1 MIDAS
6 LTSIGNNQCIL
17 YGGTSFNEHQQRM
30 EVCDETWLLTFDNN
44 NNSNSNSSVSSPST
58 NNLINPANAALTPG
72 FVDRSRK
79 SIGPTFFSSIHLQ
92 RGKGDNYRGKTT

>member
-1 MIDAS
+1 M
-6 LTSIGNNQCIL
+6 
-17 YGGTSFNEHQQRM
+17 M
-30 EVCDETWLLTFDNN
+30 ETTFDNN

-79 SIGPTFFSSIHLQ
+79 SIGPTIFSSIHLQ
-92 RGKGDNYRGKTT
+92 RGKGDNYNNNSNTILVILELNCLNNKQIINSQLHHVHHVHH